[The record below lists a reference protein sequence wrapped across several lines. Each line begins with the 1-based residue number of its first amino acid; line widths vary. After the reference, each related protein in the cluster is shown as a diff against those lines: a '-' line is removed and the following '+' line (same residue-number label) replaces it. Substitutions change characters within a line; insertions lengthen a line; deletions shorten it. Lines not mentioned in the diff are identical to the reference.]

1 MIVQSPK
8 HIVSELFRENK
19 TQILFTVI
27 LAPWCNVPL
36 RNSSLSQSSMYL
48 SMGEMCSNSLLAGN
62 LEPSR
67 VSWWIW
73 DRTWSCSWADLQSFE
88 LNALSSTTSSKH
100 CQVQR
105 PLVEHNLLLR
115 EPEVNSVMLP
125 KIQTDYLPESLHE
138 WLLTRFLHVYN
149 PWKPIRVS
157 VVISRTIPWITNA
170 SLMVLWFRYR
180 CYTTTCF
187 VEVVFI
193 DQANGMPYHGSMS
206 NRSG

>member
-1 MIVQSPK
+1 M
-8 HIVSELFRENK
+8 
-19 TQILFTVI
+19 
-27 LAPWCNVPL
+27 
-36 RNSSLSQSSMYL
+36 
-48 SMGEMCSNSLLAGN
+48 
-62 LEPSR
+62 
-67 VSWWIW
+67 
-73 DRTWSCSWADLQSFE
+73 
-88 LNALSSTTSSKH
+88 
-100 CQVQR
+100 
-105 PLVEHNLLLR
+105 EHNLLLR

-125 KIQTDYLPESLHE
+125 KIQTDSLPERQNSLHE

-180 CYTTTCF
+180 CYTTICF

-206 NRSG
+206 NRSGYCIIYNAHMHASDRDESSSIFRSVVLAQPDTSITYDSWNTCVILCRRDD